1 MALITNTLS
10 PEQSITS
17 SLGII
22 EPEIKPAAEKKEGGE
37 YFSPSSS
44 KLFAKNLAQAEVK
57 DQQTL
62 NGTVAEIGVPQ
73 QSLNNELNLE
83 NKKEVAVSENQFFK
97 TIQKIFKPAI
107 EGLNRG
113 YRPVIISSIGAAL
126 HFLDSFVEGSNLP
139 PAIKKL
145 SYNASLWY
153 SKTITVLPNAL
164 AGINSLVK
172 NDFMDGISR
181 IYSLVAKLFQ
191 SKPANFSVSSGFFPG
206 VQMAKLAIGKEKY
219 DAQNFKSLGENINF
233 FLSGLKD
240 SIKDSFDKLKKGDD
254 PIENILKIIV
264 PTGLISSTLI
274 GSSIIGDEVSTNK
287 AKSIGFVRN
296 LSGVGGDLWLMY
308 KAYKEAR
315 EKYGAEKALAEVMKS
330 NDFKVGFPYT
340 LVSVGELLNRYV
352 PPPVQDSL
360 AQLFCGANE
369 TISAFW
375 GMISKVPAPK
385 TAQTAA

>member
-1 MALITNTLS
+1 MALATNKLS
-10 PEQSITS
+10 VERNTTS
-17 SLGII
+17 FLGSVDEPKI
-22 EPEIKPAAEKKEGGE
+22 ESVEEKPEIIQ
-37 YFSPSSS
+37 SPSAP
-44 KLFAKNLAQAEVK
+44 LTDLARAEVPHHGLLDEELK
-57 DQQTL
+57 GQL
-62 NGTVAEIGVPQ
+62 IP
-73 QSLNNELNLE
+73 NNELNNLE
-83 NKKEVAVSENQFFK
+83 NKGIPDSENQFFK
-97 TIQKIFKPAI
+97 TVQQVLSPAI
-107 EGLNRG
+107 EGLNKG
-113 YRPVIISSIGAAL
+113 YRPVIISLIGAAL
-126 HFLDSFVEGSNLP
+126 HFLDSFVETSNLP

-145 SYNASLWY
+145 SYNASIWY

-164 AGINSLVK
+164 AGINSFVK

-219 DAQNFKSLGENINF
+219 EAQNFKSFGENINF
-233 FLSGLKD
+233 FLSGLKN
-240 SIKDSFDKLKKGDD
+240 SIEDSFNKLKKGED

-274 GSSIIGDEVSTNK
+274 GSSIIGEEVSTAK

-308 KAYKEAR
+308 KAYKEAK
-315 EKYGAEKALAEVMKS
+315 EEHGAEKALAEVMKN
-330 NDFKVGFPYT
+330 NDFKVGFPYI
-340 LVSVGELLNRYV
+340 LASVGELLNRYV

-360 AQLFCGANE
+360 AQLLCGANE

-375 GMISKVPAPK
+375 GMISKAPVDK
-385 TAQTAA
+385 PVKLTA

>member
-1 MALITNTLS
+1 MALATNKLS
-10 PEQSITS
+10 IEQNTTS
-17 SLGII
+17 FLGSVDPKI
-22 EPEIKPAAEKKEGGE
+22 ESAEEKQEVQ
-37 YFSPSSS
+37 SSS
-44 KLFAKNLAQAEVK
+44 APLKDLARAEV
-57 DQQTL
+57 L
-62 NGTVAEIGVPQ
+62 HPVIA
-73 QSLNNELNLE
+73 NEPNSE
-83 NKKEVAVSENQFFK
+83 NKGIPDSENQFFK
-97 TIQKIFKPAI
+97 TVQQVLSPAI
-107 EGLNRG
+107 EGLTKG

-126 HFLDSFVEGSNLP
+126 HFLDSFVETSSLP
-139 PAIKKL
+139 SSIKKL
-145 SYNASLWY
+145 SYNASIWY

-164 AGINSLVK
+164 VGINSLVR

-219 DAQNFKSLGENINF
+219 EAQNFKSFGENISF
-233 FLSGLKD
+233 FLSGLKN
-240 SIKDSFDKLKKGDD
+240 SIKESFNKLKNGED

-274 GSSIIGDEVSTNK
+274 GSSIIGEEVSTAK

-315 EKYGAEKALAEVMKS
+315 EEHGADKALAEVLKS
-330 NDFKVGFPYT
+330 NDFKVGFPYI
-340 LVSVGELLNRYV
+340 LASVGELLNRYI

-375 GMISKVPAPK
+375 GMISKAPVNK
-385 TAQTAA
+385 PVKLTV

>member
-1 MALITNTLS
+1 MALATNTLS
-10 PEQSITS
+10 MEQNITS
-17 SLGII
+17 SLGSV
-22 EPEIKPAAEKKEGGE
+22 EPKIDSADEKQEIYTQSFTTLKD
-37 YFSPSSS
+37 
-44 KLFAKNLAQAEVK
+44 LAQAEVPNPPK
-57 DQQTL
+57 PP
-62 NGTVAEIGVPQ
+62 I
-73 QSLNNELNLE
+73 LNNELNSE
-83 NKKEVAVSENQFFK
+83 IPISENQFFK
-97 TIQKIFKPAI
+97 AVQKILSPAI
-107 EGLNRG
+107 DGLNKG

-126 HFLDSFVEGSNLP
+126 HFLDSFVESSNLP
-139 PAIKKL
+139 PHIKKL
-145 SYNASLWY
+145 SYNASIWY

-219 DAQNFKSLGENINF
+219 EAQNFKSFGENISF
-233 FLSGLKD
+233 FLDGLKN
-240 SIKDSFDKLKKGDD
+240 SIKDSFNKLKKGDD
-254 PIENILKIIV
+254 PLENILKIIV

-315 EKYGAEKALAEVMKS
+315 EKHGAENALAEVLKS
-330 NDFKVGFPYT
+330 DDFKVGFPYI
-340 LVSVGELLNRYV
+340 VASFGELLNRYT
-352 PPPVQDSL
+352 PSLPVQDSF

-369 TISAFW
+369 TIAAFW
-375 GMISKVPAPK
+375 GMITKAPDSK
-385 TAQTAA
+385 TAQTPAYA

>member
-1 MALITNTLS
+1 MALATNKLS
-10 PEQSITS
+10 MEQNTTS
-17 SLGII
+17 FLGSVEPQI
-22 EPEIKPAAEKKEGGE
+22 ESAGQKQEIQ
-37 YFSPSSS
+37 SSS
-44 KLFAKNLAQAEVK
+44 APLKDLARAEVPHHGLPDK
-57 DQQTL
+57 ELKGQL
-62 NGTVAEIGVPQ
+62 IP
-73 QSLNNELNLE
+73 NNELNSE
-83 NKKEVAVSENQFFK
+83 NKGIPDSENQFFK
-97 TIQKIFKPAI
+97 TVQQVLSPVI
-107 EGLNRG
+107 EGLNKG

-126 HFLDSFVEGSNLP
+126 HFLDSFVETFNLP
-139 PAIKKL
+139 SSIKKL
-145 SYNASLWY
+145 SYNASIWY

-219 DAQNFKSLGENINF
+219 EAQNFKSFGENISF
-233 FLSGLKD
+233 FLSGLKN
-240 SIKDSFDKLKKGDD
+240 SIKDSFNKLKKGED

-274 GSSIIGDEVSTNK
+274 GSSIIGEEVSTAK

-296 LSGVGGDLWLMY
+296 LRGVCGDLLLMC
-308 KAYKEAR
+308 KAYKEAK
-315 EKYGAEKALAEVMKS
+315 EEHGADKALAEVMKS
-330 NDFKVGFPYT
+330 NDFKVGFSYI
-340 LVSVGELLNRYV
+340 LASVGELLNRYV

-375 GMISKVPAPK
+375 GMISKAPVDK
-385 TAQTAA
+385 PVKLTA

>member
-1 MALITNTLS
+1 MEQNT
-10 PEQSITS
+10 TS
-17 SLGII
+17 FLGSV
-22 EPEIKPAAEKKEGGE
+22 EPKVEHVGEKQEIYE
-37 YFSPSSS
+37 SSS
-44 KLFAKNLAQAEVK
+44 APLKDLARAEASHPLIKEVMKNEVP
-57 DQQTL
+57 L
-62 NGTVAEIGVPQ
+62 N
-73 QSLNNELNLE
+73 SE
-83 NKKEVAVSENQFFK
+83 NKGIPVSENQFFK
-97 TIQKIFKPAI
+97 AVQKVLNPAI
-107 EGLNRG
+107 EGLNKG
-113 YRPVIISSIGAAL
+113 YRPVMISSIGAAL
-126 HFLDSFVEGSNLP
+126 HFIDSFVEGSNLP
-139 PAIKKL
+139 PMMKKL
-145 SYNASLWY
+145 SYNASIWY
-153 SKTITVLPNAL
+153 SKIITVLPNAL

-219 DAQNFKSLGENINF
+219 EAQNFKSFGENISF
-233 FLSGLKD
+233 FLGELKK
-240 SIKDSFDKLKKGDD
+240 SIFDSFNKLKKGDD

-264 PTGLISSTLI
+264 PTGLISSTLV
-274 GSSIIGDEVSTNK
+274 GSSIIGDEVSTAK

-315 EKYGAEKALAEVMKS
+315 EEHGAEKALAEVMKS
-330 NDFKVGFPYT
+330 NDFKVGFPYI
-340 LVSVGELLNRYV
+340 LASVGELLNRYV

-375 GMISKVPAPK
+375 GMISKAPVSK
-385 TAQTAA
+385 KAQAAA

>member
-1 MALITNTLS
+1 MALATNTLS
-10 PEQSITS
+10 VEQNITS
-17 SLGII
+17 SLGSVEPKI
-22 EPEIKPAAEKKEGGE
+22 EPAAEKQEI
-37 YFSPSSS
+37 YTQSSS
-44 KLFAKNLAQAEVK
+44 KLLAKNLAQVEVN
-57 DQQTL
+57 DQQAL
-62 NGTVAEIGVPQ
+62 NSTAAEIGVPQ
-73 QSLNNELNLE
+73 LSLNNELNLE
-83 NKKEVAVSENQFFK
+83 SKKEVAISQNQIFK
-97 TIQKIFKPAI
+97 TIQKILSPAI
-107 EGLNRG
+107 DGLNKG

-126 HFLDSFVEGSNLP
+126 HFLDSFVESSNLP
-139 PAIKKL
+139 PPIKKL
-145 SYNASLWY
+145 SYNASIWY

-219 DAQNFKSLGENINF
+219 EAQNFKSFGENINF
-233 FLSGLKD
+233 FLSELKN
-240 SIKDSFDKLKKGDD
+240 SIRDSFNKLKKGDD

-264 PTGLISSTLI
+264 PTGLISSTLV

-315 EKYGAEKALAEVMKS
+315 EEHGADKALAEVLKS
-330 NDFKVGFPYT
+330 NDFKVGFPYI
-340 LVSVGELLNRYV
+340 LASVGELLNRYV

-375 GMISKVPAPK
+375 GMISKAPVDK
-385 TAQTAA
+385 PVKLTA

>member
-1 MALITNTLS
+1 MALAPNQLS
-10 PEQSITS
+10 LEQTTTS
-17 SLGII
+17 HLGSV
-22 EPEIKPAAEKKEGGE
+22 EPKREPPAEKKEGE
-37 YFSPSSS
+37 EHFSQSSS

-57 DQQTL
+57 DQQIL
-62 NGTVAEIGVPQ
+62 NGNVAEIEIPQ

-83 NKKEVAVSENQFFK
+83 NKKEVEVSENQFFK
-97 TIQKIFKPAI
+97 TVQKVLSPAI
-107 EGLNRG
+107 EGLNKG

-126 HFLDSFVEGSNLP
+126 HFLDSFVETSNLP
-139 PAIKKL
+139 SLIKKL
-145 SYNASLWY
+145 SYNASIWY

-191 SKPANFSVSSGFFPG
+191 SKPANFSVSSGLFPG

-219 DAQNFKSLGENINF
+219 EAQNFKSFGKNINF
-233 FLSGLKD
+233 FLSELKD

-340 LVSVGELLNRYV
+340 LVSVGELLNRYI

-375 GMISKVPAPK
+375 GMISKAPAPK

>member
-1 MALITNTLS
+1 MALATNKLS
-10 PEQSITS
+10 MEPNIIS
-17 SLGII
+17 SLGSVEPKI
-22 EPEIKPAAEKKEGGE
+22 EPAAEKQEIDT
-37 YFSPSSS
+37 PSSS
-44 KLFAKNLAQAEVK
+44 AFLKDLAQAEVSHHGQPDK
-57 DQQTL
+57 EIKAQSVPNNQL
-62 NGTVAEIGVPQ
+62 N
-73 QSLNNELNLE
+73 SE
-83 NKKEVAVSENQFFK
+83 NKEIPASENQFFK
-97 TIQKIFKPAI
+97 TVQQVLSPAI
-107 EGLNRG
+107 EGLNKG

-126 HFLDSFVEGSNLP
+126 HFLDSFVETSNLP

-145 SYNASLWY
+145 SYNASIWY

-164 AGINSLVK
+164 AGINSFVK

-206 VQMAKLAIGKEKY
+206 VQMAKLAIGEEKY
-219 DAQNFKSLGENINF
+219 EAQNFKSFGENINF
-233 FLSGLKD
+233 FLSGLKN
-240 SIKDSFDKLKKGDD
+240 SIEDSFNKLKKGED

-274 GSSIIGDEVSTNK
+274 GSSIIGEEVSTAK

-308 KAYKEAR
+308 KAYKEAK
-315 EKYGAEKALAEVMKS
+315 EEHGAEKALAEVMKS
-330 NDFKVGFPYT
+330 NDFKVGFPYI
-340 LVSVGELLNRYV
+340 LASVGELLNRYV

-375 GMISKVPAPK
+375 GMISKAPASK
-385 TAQTAA
+385 TATVTA